1 MSEGQGSRLA
11 QTALSPREK
20 QRELGRPLHLISA
33 GILFV
38 VFFWP
43 AFFWAGE
50 QLEGGD
56 EPWQLVLVPFLAGM
70 IVSQRYSQLRAEQV
84 KASPILGIPLMVV
97 GAAMN
102 LFGVVIEHPVPSQVG
117 MVACLHGVVLFLWG
131 WRVYRGMAFPLL
143 YLFLA
148 VPLPRTV
155 LVAMTGSLKVLGA
168 AVAGKILTFFGFTLV
183 REGAILKFP
192 TFTLVV
198 ADECS
203 GMQSVITL
211 GVASLSVAYLMEGRF
226 WKKVGIVL
234 LSVPLALVANVFR
247 LCVTAFLGQ
256 RFGEKVTHG
265 TPHTVIGA
273 VIVLMAFFGL
283 YGLSSVVSERAGD
296 GRNREGAAKMNAD
309 GWNRR

>member
-1 MSEGQGSRLA
+1 MSEGQDSRLA
-11 QTALSPREK
+11 KAASPEEK
-20 QRELGRPLHLISA
+20 QGQLARGVHLIAA

-38 VFFWP
+38 LFFWP

-50 QLEGGD
+50 QLDSGG

-84 KASPILGIPLMVV
+84 KASPILGIPLMAS

-102 LFGVVIEHPVPSQVG
+102 LFGVVIEHPMPSQVG
-117 MVACLHGVVLFLWG
+117 MIACLHGVALFLWG
-131 WRVYRGMAFPLL
+131 SRVYRGLAFPLL

-155 LVAMTGSLKVLGA
+155 VVAMTGSLKVLGA
-168 AVAGKILTFFGFTLV
+168 AVAGKILTFFGLTLV
-183 REGAILKFP
+183 REGAILRFP

-234 LSVPLALVANVFR
+234 LSVPLALAANVFR

-283 YGLSSVVSERAGD
+283 YGLSSAVSDRTGDERKGD
-296 GRNREGAAKMNAD
+296 GPAER
-309 GWNRR
+309 

>member
-1 MSEGQGSRLA
+1 MNEGQDSELA
-11 QTALSPREK
+11 KAASPEEK
-20 QRELGRPLHLISA
+20 QGQLARAVHLIAA

-43 AFFWAGE
+43 AFFWARE
-50 QLEGGD
+50 QLESGD
-56 EPWQLVLVPFLAGM
+56 EPWQLVLVPFLAAM

-84 KASPILGIPLMVV
+84 KGSPILGIALMAF

-102 LFGVVIEHPVPSQVG
+102 LFGVVIEHPVPLQVG

-131 WRVYRGMAFPLL
+131 SRVYRGLAFPLL

-155 LVAMTGSLKVLGA
+155 VVAMTGSLKVLGA

-234 LSVPLALVANVFR
+234 LSVPLALAANVFR

-283 YGLSSVVSERAGD
+283 YGLSSAVSDRTGDERKGD
-296 GRNREGAAKMNAD
+296 GPAER
-309 GWNRR
+309 